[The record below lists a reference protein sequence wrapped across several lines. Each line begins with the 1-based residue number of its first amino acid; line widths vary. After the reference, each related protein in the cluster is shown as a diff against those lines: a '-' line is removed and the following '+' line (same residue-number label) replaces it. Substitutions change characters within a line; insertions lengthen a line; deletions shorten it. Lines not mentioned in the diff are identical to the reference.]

1 MADATPRWHI
11 VLHDFGAISGQ
22 IEWDSDRI
30 TDAAWHM
37 DQAWGRWHELPG
49 TDGVVMLSDAMI
61 AYVYD
66 RKISMEAPAYVLTP
80 NEKQRRIVRRRPE

>member
-1 MADATPRWHI
+1 MAEQRWHI

-22 IEWDSDRI
+22 IEWDEDRI

-37 DQAWGRWHELPG
+37 DSAWGAWHRLPG
-49 TDGVVMLSDAMI
+49 TDGDVLLSDAMV

>member
-1 MADATPRWHI
+1 MAEQRWHI

-22 IEWDSDRI
+22 IEWDEDRI

-37 DQAWGRWHELPG
+37 DRAWGRWHDSMPG
-49 TDGVVMLSDAMI
+49 TTGAVLLSDAMI

-66 RKISMEAPAYVLTP
+66 RKISMEAPAYTLTP
-80 NEKQRRIVRRRPE
+80 NAKQQRIVRRRPE